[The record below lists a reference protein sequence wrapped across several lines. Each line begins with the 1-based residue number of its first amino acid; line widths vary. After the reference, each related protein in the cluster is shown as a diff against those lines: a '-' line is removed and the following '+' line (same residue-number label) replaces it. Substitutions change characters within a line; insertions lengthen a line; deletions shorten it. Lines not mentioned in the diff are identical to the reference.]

1 MEHTDTLAALS
12 DGMADAV
19 ENVAASVVKVNGRR
33 RRSGSGVVFAQNKVL
48 TASHVLEREE
58 DLSVETADG
67 RTLTA
72 RFAGRDHSTDL
83 AVLDVEGLDV
93 EPATPAEG
101 DARVGQ
107 ISLAVGSHSRGE
119 GPRATLGVVSAV
131 GGPVRTRRGPRLER
145 YIQTDATPYPGFSGG
160 PLIDARGNVLGI
172 LVSGWGRGAAF
183 AIPAD
188 LALRTAGSLSE
199 RGSVKRGY
207 LGILSQPVR
216 LPDGQSLGLTQR
228 GGLLVVGVEDGSPAG
243 RGGLIVGDI
252 LATLDGQPV
261 EDTDDLLVLLAGDR
275 VGSPVPGQA
284 RARRRARGGRD
295 HRRRARLGVR
305 EMAELSGDSSAALA
319 GVRMIEDA
327 QRSVVQV
334 RSSGRGIGAGV
345 IWPGDGLVLTN
356 HHVVSGRRRRR
367 NVRVALHD
375 GRTLDADVLKS
386 DRSLDL
392 ALLRLE
398 GDQADLP
405 AATVGDSD
413 ALRVGELVYAIGHP
427 WGSVGA
433 VSAGIVGG
441 VGELRGHRGTSARY
455 VRSDVALA
463 PGNSGGPLLNARGE
477 VVAINAMIFGRMAL
491 SIPSNAAEA
500 WVAGERRP
508 RLGIGVLPVELPAFL
523 RAGSRHCRTRDRRRR
538 DRWRRRQGRPDGR
551 RRLARHRRETARG
564 GGNLVGDRGA
574 RR

>member
-19 ENVAASVVKVNGRR
+19 ERVATSVVRVNGRR

-72 RFAGRDHSTDL
+72 RFAGRDPSTDL
-83 AVLDVEGLDV
+83 AVLNVEGLDI
-93 EPATPAEG
+93 EPAMPAEG
-101 DARVGQ
+101 EARVGQ

-119 GPRATLGVVSAV
+119 GPRATLGVVSTV

-160 PLIDARGNVLGI
+160 PLIDVRGNVLGI

-188 LALRTAGSLSE
+188 LAWRTAGTLSE

-216 LPDGQSLGLTQR
+216 LPDGQRLGLTQR

-275 VGSPVPGQA
+275 VGSSVPLGLV
-284 RARRRARGGRD
+284 RGGE
-295 HRRRARLGVR
+295 L
-305 EMAELSGDSSAALA
+305 AE
-319 GVRMIEDA
+319 IE
-327 QRSVVQV
+327 
-334 RSSGRGIGAGV
+334 I
-345 IWPGDGLVLTN
+345 
-356 HHVVSGRRRRR
+356 
-367 NVRVALHD
+367 
-375 GRTLDADVLKS
+375 
-386 DRSLDL
+386 
-392 ALLRLE
+392 
-398 GDQADLP
+398 
-405 AATVGDSD
+405 TVG
-413 ALRVGELVYAIGHP
+413 
-427 WGSVGA
+427 
-433 VSAGIVGG
+433 
-441 VGELRGHRGTSARY
+441 
-455 VRSDVALA
+455 
-463 PGNSGGPLLNARGE
+463 
-477 VVAINAMIFGRMAL
+477 
-491 SIPSNAAEA
+491 
-500 WVAGERRP
+500 ER
-508 RLGIGVLPVELPAFL
+508 
-523 RAGSRHCRTRDRRRR
+523 D
-538 DRWRRRQGRPDGR
+538 
-551 RRLARHRRETARG
+551 
-564 GGNLVGDRGA
+564 
-574 RR
+574 

>member
-19 ENVAASVVKVNGRR
+19 ENVAASVVRVNGRR
-33 RRSGSGVVFAQNKVL
+33 RRSGSGVVIAQNTVL

-67 RTLTA
+67 RTLSA
-72 RFAGRDHSTDL
+72 RFAGRDHSSDL
-83 AVLDVEGLDV
+83 AVLNVEGLDI
-93 EPATPAEG
+93 EPVTPAEG

-119 GPRATLGVVSAV
+119 GPRVTLGVVSAV

-145 YIQTDATPYPGFSGG
+145 FIQTDATPYPGFSGG

-188 LALRTAGSLSE
+188 IAWRTAGTLSE

-275 VGSPVPGQA
+275 VGSPVPVKLV
-284 RARRRARGGRD
+284 RGG
-295 HRRRARLGVR
+295 
-305 EMAELSGDSSAALA
+305 ELTE
-319 GVRMIEDA
+319 VEI
-327 QRSVVQV
+327 
-334 RSSGRGIGAGV
+334 
-345 IWPGDGLVLTN
+345 
-356 HHVVSGRRRRR
+356 
-367 NVRVALHD
+367 
-375 GRTLDADVLKS
+375 
-386 DRSLDL
+386 
-392 ALLRLE
+392 
-398 GDQADLP
+398 
-405 AATVGDSD
+405 TVG
-413 ALRVGELVYAIGHP
+413 E
-427 WGSVGA
+427 
-433 VSAGIVGG
+433 
-441 VGELRGHRGTSARY
+441 RG
-455 VRSDVALA
+455 
-463 PGNSGGPLLNARGE
+463 
-477 VVAINAMIFGRMAL
+477 
-491 SIPSNAAEA
+491 
-500 WVAGERRP
+500 
-508 RLGIGVLPVELPAFL
+508 
-523 RAGSRHCRTRDRRRR
+523 
-538 DRWRRRQGRPDGR
+538 
-551 RRLARHRRETARG
+551 
-564 GGNLVGDRGA
+564 
-574 RR
+574 

>member
-12 DGMADAV
+12 SGMADAV
-19 ENVAASVVKVNGRR
+19 EKVAASVVKVNGRR

-72 RFAGRDHSTDL
+72 HFAGRDHSTDL
-83 AVLDVEGLDV
+83 AVLDVEGLEV
-93 EPATPAEG
+93 EPASPAES

-119 GPRATLGVVSAV
+119 GPRATLGVVSVV
-131 GGPVRTRRGPRLER
+131 GGPIRTRRGPRLER

-188 LALRTAGSLSE
+188 LAWRTAGTLSE

-216 LPDGQSLGLTQR
+216 LPDGQSLAQR

-275 VGSPVPGQA
+275 VGRPVPVKLV
-284 RARRRARGGRD
+284 RGGE
-295 HRRRARLGVR
+295 L
-305 EMAELSGDSSAALA
+305 AE
-319 GVRMIEDA
+319 IE
-327 QRSVVQV
+327 
-334 RSSGRGIGAGV
+334 I
-345 IWPGDGLVLTN
+345 
-356 HHVVSGRRRRR
+356 
-367 NVRVALHD
+367 
-375 GRTLDADVLKS
+375 
-386 DRSLDL
+386 
-392 ALLRLE
+392 
-398 GDQADLP
+398 
-405 AATVGDSD
+405 TVG
-413 ALRVGELVYAIGHP
+413 E
-427 WGSVGA
+427 
-433 VSAGIVGG
+433 
-441 VGELRGHRGTSARY
+441 RG
-455 VRSDVALA
+455 
-463 PGNSGGPLLNARGE
+463 
-477 VVAINAMIFGRMAL
+477 
-491 SIPSNAAEA
+491 
-500 WVAGERRP
+500 
-508 RLGIGVLPVELPAFL
+508 
-523 RAGSRHCRTRDRRRR
+523 
-538 DRWRRRQGRPDGR
+538 
-551 RRLARHRRETARG
+551 
-564 GGNLVGDRGA
+564 
-574 RR
+574 

>member
-19 ENVAASVVKVNGRR
+19 ENIAASVVRVNGRR
-33 RRSGSGVVFAQNKVL
+33 RRSGSGVVFAPNKVL

-67 RTLTA
+67 KTLTA

-93 EPATPAEG
+93 EPAPPAEG
-101 DARVGQ
+101 EARVGQ

-145 YIQTDATPYPGFSGG
+145 YVQTDATPYPGFSGG
-160 PLIDARGNVLGI
+160 PLIDVRGNVLGI

-188 LALRTAGSLSE
+188 LAWRTAETLSE

-216 LPDGQSLGLTQR
+216 LPDGQRLGLTQR

-275 VGSPVPGQA
+275 VGRPVPV
-284 RARRRARGGRD
+284 RLVRGG
-295 HRRRARLGVR
+295 
-305 EMAELSGDSSAALA
+305 ELEE
-319 GVRMIEDA
+319 IE
-327 QRSVVQV
+327 
-334 RSSGRGIGAGV
+334 I
-345 IWPGDGLVLTN
+345 
-356 HHVVSGRRRRR
+356 
-367 NVRVALHD
+367 
-375 GRTLDADVLKS
+375 
-386 DRSLDL
+386 
-392 ALLRLE
+392 
-398 GDQADLP
+398 
-405 AATVGDSD
+405 TVG
-413 ALRVGELVYAIGHP
+413 E
-427 WGSVGA
+427 
-433 VSAGIVGG
+433 
-441 VGELRGHRGTSARY
+441 RG
-455 VRSDVALA
+455 
-463 PGNSGGPLLNARGE
+463 
-477 VVAINAMIFGRMAL
+477 
-491 SIPSNAAEA
+491 
-500 WVAGERRP
+500 
-508 RLGIGVLPVELPAFL
+508 
-523 RAGSRHCRTRDRRRR
+523 
-538 DRWRRRQGRPDGR
+538 
-551 RRLARHRRETARG
+551 
-564 GGNLVGDRGA
+564 
-574 RR
+574 

>member
-1 MEHTDTLAALS
+1 
-12 DGMADAV
+12 
-19 ENVAASVVKVNGRR
+19 
-33 RRSGSGVVFAQNKVL
+33 VVFAQNKVL

-93 EPATPAEG
+93 EPAAPAEG

-119 GPRATLGVVSAV
+119 GPRATLGVVSTV
-131 GGPVRTRRGPRLER
+131 GGPIRTRRGPRLER

-188 LALRTAGSLSE
+188 LAWHTAGTLSE

-275 VGSPVPGQA
+275 VGRPVPV
-284 RARRRARGGRD
+284 RLVRGGE
-295 HRRRARLGVR
+295 L
-305 EMAELSGDSSAALA
+305 AE
-319 GVRMIEDA
+319 IE
-327 QRSVVQV
+327 
-334 RSSGRGIGAGV
+334 I
-345 IWPGDGLVLTN
+345 
-356 HHVVSGRRRRR
+356 
-367 NVRVALHD
+367 
-375 GRTLDADVLKS
+375 
-386 DRSLDL
+386 
-392 ALLRLE
+392 
-398 GDQADLP
+398 
-405 AATVGDSD
+405 TVG
-413 ALRVGELVYAIGHP
+413 E
-427 WGSVGA
+427 
-433 VSAGIVGG
+433 
-441 VGELRGHRGTSARY
+441 RG
-455 VRSDVALA
+455 
-463 PGNSGGPLLNARGE
+463 
-477 VVAINAMIFGRMAL
+477 
-491 SIPSNAAEA
+491 
-500 WVAGERRP
+500 
-508 RLGIGVLPVELPAFL
+508 
-523 RAGSRHCRTRDRRRR
+523 
-538 DRWRRRQGRPDGR
+538 
-551 RRLARHRRETARG
+551 
-564 GGNLVGDRGA
+564 
-574 RR
+574 